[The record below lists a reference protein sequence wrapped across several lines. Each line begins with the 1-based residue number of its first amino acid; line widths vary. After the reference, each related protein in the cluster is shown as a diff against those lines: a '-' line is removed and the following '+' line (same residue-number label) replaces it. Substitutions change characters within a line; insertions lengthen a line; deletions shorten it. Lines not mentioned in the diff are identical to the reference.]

1 MTVPNNNVVA
11 FPPPVA
17 PNAAAAKDS
26 GLPGGSEP
34 ERESRGFGFAPQL
47 AMRMRAWEDGTR
59 FYPGAIAICALC
71 LGLVSSHAP
80 EAGVIGAAAAGA
92 LFVLHKTLK
101 AALVTA
107 ALSAGFY
114 IIPDAQYSPAYWTTL
129 AMVAGAGFLPRSIV
143 TVLLRAP
150 RWTWVIALLL
160 AMSSFCCILM
170 ISSPSIPTPLIWN
183 PLATAAVFTGS
194 FSAAFLGAGLARHL
208 AMVDARLLAWGEDGL
223 VPVTRDLLLG
233 RVTAGMLHDLAQPL
247 NVISMANGN
256 MRYIVEQ
263 LDIGEDSRKQLLDR
277 VARISSHTE
286 AAAFILSLF
295 RWFGRDGDKE
305 RSALNVRSALER
317 AVTATKSN
325 VRHHGVSVELDG
337 NALEHLLPEH
347 HGALEMMAV
356 AALLSAFG
364 SFIGTG
370 KDKRKGKVVLRAVM
384 APAHVVV
391 TVQCIDETGAPAPA
405 RKLDHATLW
414 LVEQVALDAGGDFRS
429 MLRQN
434 QPTRFVMRLGR
445 DDI

>member
-1 MTVPNNNVVA
+1 MIVPNNNVVE
-11 FPPPVA
+11 FPPAA
-17 PNAAAAKDS
+17 PAGSNSSGAGPSGAPGANDD
-26 GLPGGSEP
+26 GLPGGKSA
-34 ERESRGFGFAPQL
+34 SRGAGFAPQL
-47 AMRMRAWEDGTR
+47 AMRLRAWEDGTR
-59 FYPGAIAICALC
+59 FYPGAIALCALC

-80 EAGVIGAAAAGA
+80 AAGVIGSAAAGA
-92 LFVLHKTLK
+92 LFVLHKTIK

-114 IIPDAQYSPAYWTTL
+114 LIPEARTAPAYWTTL
-129 AMVAGAGFLPRSIV
+129 GMVAAAGFFPRSLV

-150 RWTWVIALLL
+150 RWTWVLALLV
-160 AMSSFCCILM
+160 AMASFCATLIAPGL
-170 ISSPSIPTPLIWN
+170 PT
-183 PLATAAVFTGS
+183 TVAVFTGS
-194 FSAAFLGAGLARHL
+194 LSAAFLGAGLARHL

-263 LDIGEDSRKQLLDR
+263 LDIGEESRKQLLDR
-277 VARISSHTE
+277 VARISTHTE

-305 RSALNVRSALER
+305 RSALSVRSALER
-317 AVTATKSN
+317 AVAATKSN

-337 NALEHLLPEH
+337 NALDHLLPEH

-364 SFIGTG
+364 SFIGPG
-370 KDKRKGKVVLRAVM
+370 SEKRKGKVLLRAAMTPV
-384 APAHVVV
+384 HVVV
-391 TVQCIDETGAPAPA
+391 TVQCIDENEAPAPGC
-405 RKLDHATLW
+405 KLDHATLW
-414 LVEQVALDAGGDFRS
+414 LVEQVAIEAGGDFRS
-429 MLRQN
+429 MLRSS
-434 QPTRFVMRLGR
+434 QPTRFVIRLGR